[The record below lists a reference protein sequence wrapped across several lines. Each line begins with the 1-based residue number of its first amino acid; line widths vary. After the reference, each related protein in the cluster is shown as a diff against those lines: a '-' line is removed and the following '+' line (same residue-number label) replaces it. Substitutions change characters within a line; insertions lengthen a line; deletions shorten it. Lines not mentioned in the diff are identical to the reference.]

1 MSGQAKAMWI
11 TFGVSLAAA
20 LVCAGAFFALAGLTG
35 SEDDLSRWGG
45 AAWVFILSFIIALPS
60 IAPAI
65 KRRLR
70 RE

>member
-11 TFGVSLAAA
+11 TFGISFAAA
-20 LVCAGAFFALAGLTG
+20 LMLAGGFFALAGLTG
-35 SEDDLSRWGG
+35 SDAGLARWGG
-45 AAWVFILSFIIALPS
+45 AAWVFILGFIIALPS
-60 IAPAI
+60 IAPVI